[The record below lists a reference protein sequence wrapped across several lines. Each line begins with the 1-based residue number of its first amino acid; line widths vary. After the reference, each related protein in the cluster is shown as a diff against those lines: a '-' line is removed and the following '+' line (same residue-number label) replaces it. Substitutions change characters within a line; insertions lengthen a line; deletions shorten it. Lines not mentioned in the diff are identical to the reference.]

1 MKSFFKTFLASFL
14 GSAVLLVVII
24 ILLVSSLISS
34 LVNSSEIKVNVKPQT
49 VLYMNLNYD
58 IPDRTSK
65 NDLGL
70 TLSGMNFNF
79 SETDMAGMNDIL
91 NNIKAAATDP
101 NIVGIFLEL
110 SQTMTSTANLEEIR
124 NQLIEFRKSGKFIL
138 SYAEAYSQG
147 AYYLASVSDKIYMLH
162 DGMLD
167 IHGMASQSM
176 FYKNLFEKLDIEM
189 QIIRPENNKFK
200 SAVEPYFLDKMS
212 EANREQNSVLLNSM
226 WEKICSDIST
236 ARNIDVETIKRFAD
250 NLTLLFDTKT
260 AIDNNFIDGLRYR
273 DEIITEL
280 KQLTNTANDKDVS
293 IIKNTQYA
301 KVRPELNEGGDKIAI
316 VYASGQILD
325 GEGDETTIGSITLS
339 DAIRQARNDKDVKA
353 IVMRVNSPGG
363 SAVASEVIRREVE
376 LAAKEKPFIVSMGSY
391 AASGGYWISTSSDY
405 IFADPNTLTGS
416 IGVFGTIPNL
426 QGFFNDKLGLTFDD
440 VKTSENADFGAIT
453 EPLTDYQMKMMQKFV
468 TDTYDDFITLVS
480 TERNLSKTFVD
491 SIAQGRVWSGT
502 NAIEIGLVDE
512 LGGIE
517 KAIAYAAEKAKLN
530 TYSIEEYPEQ
540 EDIFESLF
548 KTETQEYYAKTLIKE
563 NMGNAYQYLEAID
576 RINRIEGVQ
585 ALMPMMI
592 YN

>member
-301 KVRPELNEGGDKIAI
+301 KVRPELNEGGDQIAI